1 MIMSVLGLVIA
12 KAECGGRL
20 LSSGNVPASTGEY
33 RRVPAKSRTHR
44 PAANVS
50 PCRVRIESVE
60 DAEDAEGVEDGQP
73 NLS

>member
-1 MIMSVLGLVIA
+1 MYRRV
-12 KAECGGRL
+12 R
-20 LSSGNVPASTGEY
+20 ASTGEY
-33 RRVPAKSRTHR
+33 RRKSRTHR

-60 DAEDAEGVEDGQP
+60 DAEEAEGVEGVEDGQP